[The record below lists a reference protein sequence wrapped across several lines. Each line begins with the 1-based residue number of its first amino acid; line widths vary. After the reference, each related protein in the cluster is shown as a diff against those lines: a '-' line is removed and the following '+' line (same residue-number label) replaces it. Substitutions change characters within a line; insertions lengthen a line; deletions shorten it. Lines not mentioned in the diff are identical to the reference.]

1 MQIANEILEFLS
13 PVLVHLFWWTIRIP
27 SIVLLGEWF
36 KLEEV
41 KKKEEKIEM
50 W

>member
-1 MQIANEILEFLS
+1 MQSANEILEFLS
-13 PVLVHLFWWTIRIP
+13 PVLVHIFWWTIRIS

-41 KKKEEKIEM
+41 KKNEKIEM